1 MESVQQIKS
10 RREMK
15 FYKQRMSGN
24 KDLERT
30 RAERELKQNIELLNE
45 TTQKTLSRSEKITV
59 PSNLKQMEIDS

>member
-1 MESVQQIKS
+1 
-10 RREMK
+10 
-15 FYKQRMSGN
+15 MSGN

>member
-1 MESVQQIKS
+1 
-10 RREMK
+10 MK